1 MLFLQFCAYFVFK
14 VNYDDAKKY
23 VHKRRCGAPAVY
35 NAERDLEEPI
45 PDLGPEVK
53 VGVERN
59 DTDVDANE
67 SAQSI
72 AGTSAN
78 QTNEMNRSVD
88 QQLNRDGN
96 MEELTD
102 EPNVTPL
109 LVLIEEHNEDEQADS
124 KDGSFENASDA
135 LACAIE
141 NDLSTQ
147 VQLTLKVEPRAE
159 DEIILNELIFEEE
172 YTVEKVDDM
181 EIIVNKK
188 MGFAKPFGATTTGLI
203 KREND
208 VISGNTPFDE
218 LVKIDE
224 FQFKKTKK

>member
-23 VHKRRCGAPAVY
+23 VHKRRCGAPAIY

-45 PDLGPEVK
+45 PNIGPELK
-53 VGVERN
+53 VEVERN
-59 DTDVDANE
+59 DTVVDANE

-72 AGTSAN
+72 AGKSAT
-78 QTNEMNRSVD
+78 QTNVMNRSVD

-109 LVLIEEHNEDEQADS
+109 LVLIEEHNEDERADS
-124 KDGSFENASDA
+124 NRSIENSSDA

-147 VQLTLKVEPRAE
+147 VELTLKVEPRAE
-159 DEIILNELIFEEE
+159 DEIILNELIFEDE

-181 EIIVNKK
+181 EIIVNNK
-188 MGFAKPFGATTTGLI
+188 MGFAKPFSATTTGLI

-224 FQFKKTKK
+224 FQFTKTKK